1 MIAGLAIGAFA
12 LGIFIFG
19 LCEIRII
26 KKRDDKLKTEIRKA
40 TMASLD
46 RVLKVQNEQSFY
58 PAS

>member
-1 MIAGLAIGAFA
+1 MIAGLAIGSFA

-26 KKRDDKLKTEIRKA
+26 KKRDDNLKTEVRNA

-46 RVLKVQNEQSFY
+46 RVLKL
-58 PAS
+58 